1 MSFKGVIWGGEVMA
15 GVGGGWNLLGW
26 RVEKEG
32 ISLEAGIS
40 NLDEMV
46 FNRLLVLWVC
56 IFAIGDFI
64 FL

>member
-1 MSFKGVIWGGEVMA
+1 MA